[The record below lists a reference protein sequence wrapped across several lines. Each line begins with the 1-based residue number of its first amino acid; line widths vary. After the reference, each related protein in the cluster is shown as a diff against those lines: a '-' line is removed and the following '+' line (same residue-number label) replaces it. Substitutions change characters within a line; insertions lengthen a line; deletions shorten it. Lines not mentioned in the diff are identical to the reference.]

1 MAWTVLN
8 ALLVPVLTEAA
19 TAHAS
24 GFNSR
29 VRLGLN
35 DWRTSLSS
43 ASVRWPDEIPQEHV
57 RFGPRIHY
65 STGRSP
71 MWHFRNYDGN
81 LAAAFFH

>member
-24 GFNSR
+24 GFNST

-43 ASVRWPDEIPQEHV
+43 ASVRWPDEIPQEQV
-57 RFGPRIHY
+57 RFGPESAI
-65 STGRSP
+65 P
-71 MWHFRNYDGN
+71 
-81 LAAAFFH
+81 LADVRCGTVETTTEI